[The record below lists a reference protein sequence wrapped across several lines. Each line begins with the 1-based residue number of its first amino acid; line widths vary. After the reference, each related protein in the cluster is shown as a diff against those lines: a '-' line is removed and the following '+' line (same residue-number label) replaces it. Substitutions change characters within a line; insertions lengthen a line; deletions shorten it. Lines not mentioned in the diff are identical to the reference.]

1 MNKEEKNISFQ
12 QEEITKILARYRLTF
27 ECPHCHGEITEEH
40 FNKGE
45 RIFQLVN
52 EKLRVMVGNEIDSQK
67 TLYKQQ

>member
-1 MNKEEKNISFQ
+1 MNKEAENISFQ
-12 QEEITKILARYRLTF
+12 EEIIKILARYRLAF

-45 RIFQLVN
+45 RIFQLIN
-52 EKLRVMVGNEIDSQK
+52 EKLRIMVENEMDSQK